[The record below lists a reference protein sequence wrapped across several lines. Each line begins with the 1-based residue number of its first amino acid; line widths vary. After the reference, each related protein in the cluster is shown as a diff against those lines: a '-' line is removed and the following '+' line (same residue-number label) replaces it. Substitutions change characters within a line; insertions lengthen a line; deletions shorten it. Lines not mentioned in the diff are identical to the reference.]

1 VKTLNSPTDIEKIHS
16 RLFNLGLVLNVFTP
30 MVLIVLGGLV
40 MTRGIDVGTM
50 KDLELFFWVLIA
62 VALSE
67 IPAIYLVK
75 KTLLSRGK
83 PSMRESESVTAEQTL
98 YRVGIII
105 FSLSL
110 APSIYGLVYYLLGGT
125 FERFVL
131 FAALTL
137 FCFILFK
144 PKLEEVSSF
153 IKKQVNT
160 EENEKEL

>member
-1 VKTLNSPTDIEKIHS
+1 MEKIHS

-40 MTRGIDVGTM
+40 MTQGIDVGTV

-75 KTLLSRGK
+75 KNLLSRAK
-83 PSMRESESVTAEQTL
+83 SSKRESESVTAEQTL
-98 YRVGIII
+98 FRVGIIT

-137 FCFILFK
+137 FCFLLFK

-160 EENEKEL
+160 EENVR